1 MKKKKIFAALCVS
14 VVLLSL
20 FAGLIPAEMS
30 CDVHAEEGVLEESEE
45 TKELAAPQN
54 LREEDGFI
62 IWDEAEGAYGYY
74 LRVYKEDFEDQYTY
88 YVNRVELDRLCY
100 EQEMDFGDYRF
111 EVCSFDESGTVSEW
125 SNPLTATYVPALE
138 TPANVR
144 KNESQTTVL
153 WDAVDGAVRYNIHV
167 FRDDDNRTLY
177 RSTSVIRNSF
187 TYTDHWS
194 SSGNYWIAIRAVD
207 KDYNASEWTELL
219 LVSPTPTST
228 PTPGV
233 ERLEAPKNLRLD
245 ESGETVMWDEVEGAT
260 SYKVRINLF
269 GYDSSGT
276 GHNWY
281 RYDYPIEPQCNN
293 WTSFVCPLSEEQKI
307 LISVIA
313 LCDDGTY
320 LESYSSQSL
329 ELPVHLL
336 RDETI
341 ELPDS
346 IRYKNN
352 PGHFFDWD
360 NVAGTS
366 EYWLAISL
374 NDELIVPPSNYSSSS
389 SNDKFLPPGTYD
401 AILAVVDQN
410 GNYNIKTYSVDVDKV
425 PDETFWVPEP
435 FYKFEML
442 LWDYDSL
449 RHPRN
454 HFWIRIKKGD
464 DVVKLVYTGY
474 NYFRGLP
481 DLSTG
486 DYTVEVCVL
495 GYESG
500 RIGAWS
506 EPLKISKHDGGL
518 FDKENEVS
526 TETEP
531 SPGDEKIPEEDRIT
545 SITINPAFNMKHKDG
560 DDVQLDLTKI
570 KIKAKE
576 IYDEEGLKRASEAL
590 GEEIK
595 GNKHYNLLDLT
606 LLYGDEDFSNG
617 YDGLVQ
623 VIIPLPAGHRDKT
636 FSCYRLTEV
645 DGKMTKELIPGEQTE
660 DSYIIYLEHFSEY
673 ALIGDGGEP
682 EHTHAYSDGF
692 RTDESSHWKECECGE
707 KSEDAKHT
715 FGTWVITKDATENE
729 KGSRE
734 RSCEVC
740 GFKQRECVPKLTP
753 VTPTE
758 PSEPATPSM
767 PSETPESA
775 TPSTPSEPSAPSGSE
790 KKPVEFENSDTGIR
804 VTAPADAFDDTDD
817 VKFNAVPIA
826 EKTRD
831 NQFAFDLTFTGK
843 DGNKLWPKDAV
854 TVKIPVPEA
863 LKGRMIY
870 VYHVEDNGAYTE
882 INGEVDNG
890 MVVFTASRFSTY
902 IITSEKLN
910 TEPVSTATKT
920 PTVSGTIRI
929 SPKTGDNS
937 GTGIAVLGF
946 LFVAS
951 ASVAVVVSKKRKQL

>member
-30 CDVHAEEGVLEESEE
+30 CDVHAEEGVLEESKE
-45 TKELAAPQN
+45 TKELAVPQN

-62 IWDEAEGAYGYY
+62 VWDEAEGAYGYY

-100 EQEMDFGDYRF
+100 EQKMDFGDYRF
-111 EVCSFDESGTVSEW
+111 EVCSFDESSTVSEW

-144 KNESQTTVL
+144 LSEEKAETIL
-153 WDAVDGAVRYNIHV
+153 WDAVKGAVRYNVRV
-167 FRDDDNRTLY
+167 FCDNDDRTLY
-177 RSTSVIRNSF
+177 TSVSLY
-187 TYTDHWS
+187 TYEIFSWGNNAAP
-194 SSGNYWIAIRAVD
+194 SGNYWIAIQAVD
-207 KDYNASEWTELL
+207 KDYNASQWTEPILF
-219 LVSPTPTST
+219 SHSRPTPS
-228 PTPGV
+228 G
-233 ERLEAPKNLRLD
+233 RLDAPKNLRLD
-245 ESGETVMWDEVEGAT
+245 ESGENLLWDEVEGAT
-260 SYKVRINLF
+260 SYAWHICSDGGRYSKE
-269 GYDSSGT
+269 
-276 GHNWY
+276 WY
-281 RYDYPIEPQCNN
+281 HRTEYYMSDLKEPQCNN
-293 WTSFVCPLSEEQKI
+293 WKSFVSPFREGEVTIVVGGKNGNAIGTSRSITVPFHPL
-307 LISVIA
+307 
-313 LCDDGTY
+313 C
-320 LESYSSQSL
+320 
-329 ELPVHLL
+329 
-336 RDETI
+336 DETI
-341 ELPDS
+341 GVPDS
-346 IRYKNN
+346 IRFENGN
-352 PGHFFDWD
+352 FDWD
-360 NVAGTS
+360 DVPGASG
-366 EYWLAISL
+366 YWLCVLADGAAITECDIPVERQCGESHAY
-374 NDELIVPPSNYSSSS
+374 VFSN
-389 SNDKFLPPGTYD
+389 NVLPAGIYGV
-401 AILAVVDQN
+401 ALAVVDQN
-410 GNYNIKTYSVDVDKV
+410 GNYNSKTYSFACSSVS
-425 PDETFWVPEP
+425 DETVWVPEP
-435 FYKFEML
+435 FYKYETI
-442 LWDYDSL
+442 LWDYDRL
-449 RHPRN
+449 RHPSSC
-454 HFWIRIKKGD
+454 FWIRLKKGD
-464 DVVKLVYTGY
+464 VVVQL
-474 NYFRGLP
+474 NQIGLP
-481 DLSTG
+481 PYEFPDLPNG
-486 DYTVEVCVL
+486 DYTVEVCACEV
-495 GYESG
+495 G
-500 RIGAWS
+500 RKIGAWS

-682 EHTHAYSDGF
+682 EHTHTYSDGF

-729 KGSRE
+729 EGSRE

-767 PSETPESA
+767 PTETLEPD
-775 TPSTPSEPSAPSGSE
+775 TPSTPSEPSAPSESE

-843 DGNKLWPKDAV
+843 DGNKLWPKTAV

-902 IITSEKLN
+902 IITGEKLN
-910 TEPVSTATKT
+910 AEPVSTATKT